1 MLAWSRGD
9 AFVAAVN
16 FAASPV
22 AVALPAGASL
32 LLSTDPAREPGAL
45 PDTLG
50 PSEGV
55 LLRLA

>member
-9 AFVAAVN
+9 AFLAAVN
-16 FAASPV
+16 FAAEPV
-22 AVALPAGASL
+22 AVALPAGAEL
-32 LLSTDPAREPGAL
+32 LLSTDAERAPGG
-45 PDTLG
+45 PVETLR